1 MKAENCFELGYISKA
16 HGLAG
21 EVQLSLDTETPEY
34 YKELESVFIEI
45 NNKLI
50 PFFIESISIS
60 GKKAIVKFE
69 DMDHIDQASELTGK
83 KAFLPLDLLPEL
95 EDDQFYYHEIT
106 GYTVIDTKTGKMG
119 PVDAVIENPGHDLI
133 LMTYKEKEVIIPITD
148 DIVHNID
155 RDKSEVYVTLPDGLL
170 DLYLE
175 D

>member
-69 DMDHIDQASELTGK
+69 DLDHIDQASELTGK
-83 KAFLPLDLLPEL
+83 KAFLPLEMLPEL

-106 GYTVIDTKTGKMG
+106 GYTVIDSTAGTLGS
-119 PVDAVIENPGHDLI
+119 VDAVIENPGHDLI
-133 LMTYKEKEVIIPITD
+133 LMSYKEKEVIIPITE

-155 RDKSEVYVTLPDGLL
+155 RDKAEVYVTLPEGLL